1 MASSGT
7 EEEGDR
13 KLLVAIY
20 HPLAPHAERLHDAI
34 EAAGYKAHILPP
46 HVNGLRPWLDIC
58 FILLLINP
66 FLDWQEPFEFVRLAS
81 MLAGQRPVI
90 VVSDRDSVDE
100 RTGALEI
107 GRGAWR
113 DRVGRCV

>member
-58 FILLLINP
+58 FNLLLINP
-66 FLDWQEPFEFVRLAS
+66 FLDWQEPFEFVRLRSEEHTSELQSLMRSSYAVFCLKKKTKIS
-81 MLAGQRPVI
+81 RHETKHMSGCQ
-90 VVSDRDSVDE
+90 S
-100 RTGALEI
+100 
-107 GRGAWR
+107 
-113 DRVGRCV
+113 